1 MGTSG
6 QVEASQRSTQKTLLQ
21 CHYSLK
27 FVEASDASKFTE
39 IPATATLLQCLAV
52 KSNFQHA
59 QRFSTLR
66 SD

>member
-6 QVEASQRSTQKTLLQ
+6 QVEASQWSAQKTLLQ
-21 CHYSLK
+21 CCYGLK